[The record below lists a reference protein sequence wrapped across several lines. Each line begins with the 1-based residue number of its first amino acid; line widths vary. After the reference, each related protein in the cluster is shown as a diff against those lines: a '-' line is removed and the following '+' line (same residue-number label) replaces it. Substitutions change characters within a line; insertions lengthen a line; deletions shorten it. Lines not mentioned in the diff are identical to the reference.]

1 MTTATRLRALMCTG
15 GPGSAHTAGWVGVC
29 PTPPRGG
36 CARTGARGAM
46 HRTSV
51 DAPSNGGTDED
62 DHRGAEAVVAAARA
76 PRMIP
81 PREDAREWQA
91 EEVRRAV
98 LHI

>member
-1 MTTATRLRALMCTG
+1 
-15 GPGSAHTAGWVGVC
+15 
-29 PTPPRGG
+29 
-36 CARTGARGAM
+36 M

-62 DHRGAEAVVAAARA
+62 DHRGAEAVVAAASA